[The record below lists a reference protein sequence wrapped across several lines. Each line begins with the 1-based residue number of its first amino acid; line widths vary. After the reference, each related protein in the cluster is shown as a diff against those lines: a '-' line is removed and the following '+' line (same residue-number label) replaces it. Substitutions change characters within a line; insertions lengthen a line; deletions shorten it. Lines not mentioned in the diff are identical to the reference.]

1 MLKTFWPFKTLFHTY
16 THTLPCIPG
25 EFQVF
30 YRVLDPFGYQ
40 MDPNIDDIAIKI
52 GLMNGIPWLASPVIM
67 TGLWVHAAKLIH

>member
-1 MLKTFWPFKTLFHTY
+1 MLKTFWPLKGLLHTY

-40 MDPNIDDIAIKI
+40 MGRNIDNNAS
-52 GLMNGIPWLASPVIM
+52 LMAFINGVQWLTSPVIM
-67 TGLWVHAAKLIH
+67 TSLRVHHLS

>member
-1 MLKTFWPFKTLFHTY
+1 MFWPFKTLFHTH

-40 MDPNIDDIAIKI
+40 MDPNIDDISIKI
-52 GLMNGIPWLASPVIM
+52 GLMNGIPWLTSPVIM
-67 TGLWVHAAKLIH
+67 TGLRVHHLS

>member
-1 MLKTFWPFKTLFHTY
+1 MVKTFWPFKTLFHTY

-40 MDPNIDDIAIKI
+40 MDPNIDDIAI
-52 GLMNGIPWLASPVIM
+52 
-67 TGLWVHAAKLIH
+67 